1 MKLTQMM
8 RIILLSLVALSTS
21 HCQQLPSKKIRF
33 DFTIR
38 EDDKTAVSNANVR
51 FTFGRIPEA
60 NQVVHQGLSDA
71 QGKFMAED
79 DVVFGLLLTIHKEGY
94 YSIYERDPLKS
105 IALDQ
110 YENLRQH
117 NMELTMRQIKSP
129 VPLYG
134 KVVNRA
140 IPEQNKPIGYDLL
153 IGDWVKPYGK
163 GDNGDYFV
171 TFHKKHLGCKNGD
184 TYEDIISRLT
194 ERHRIT
200 PRAKKEFLDSIREFY
215 ETDVDYNYQD
225 AVQLSAGHWQ
235 GKIQITFPNNDEGII
250 EVKDGFHSYSELT
263 MPHEAPENGYQK
275 DWSREED
282 NAGARL
288 TSSEIGYFLRTRVK
302 HDEKGKIVSAN
313 YSKIVT
319 DFNFDPRGRLEFS
332 YLFNPTPNDRNL
344 EFDPKKNLFKNL
356 EFREEIRKP

>member
-1 MKLTQMM
+1 MKLVTKFVIVVFSILSVQCNGQSETKKV
-8 RIILLSLVALSTS
+8 RFEIIVNDQDVKPLEDVNVELLYG
-21 HCQQLPSKKIRF
+21 HF
-33 DFTIR
+33 
-38 EDDKTAVSNANVR
+38 EDDKSKSYKGLT
-51 FTFGRIPEA
+51 
-60 NQVVHQGLSDA
+60 NQL
-71 QGKFMAED
+71 GKFTAED
-79 DVVFGLLLTIHKEGY
+79 EIIFSTVLWLDKKKY
-94 YSIYERDPLKS
+94 YSIRKDSLLSMVPEK
-105 IALDQ
+105 
-110 YENLRQH
+110 NRQNVSH
-117 NMELTMRQIKSP
+117 EITFTMRQIKSP
-129 VPLYG
+129 IPLCG

-163 GDNGDYFV
+163 GANGDYFV

-225 AVQLSAGHWQ
+225 AVQLSAGHWN
-235 GKIQITFPNNDEGII
+235 GKIQITFPNKDEGIT

-313 YSKIVT
+313 YAKIVT

>member
-1 MKLTQMM
+1 M
-8 RIILLSLVALSTS
+8 
-21 HCQQLPSKKIRF
+21 KKILTAVVIAACLIQVQCKGQSLYKKVRF
-33 DFTIR
+33 DVNVQ
-38 EDDKTAVSNANVR
+38 DDQNISIVNADAHLVYGHYVDTKSVSYKGKTD
-51 FTFGRIPEA
+51 
-60 NQVVHQGLSDA
+60 VHGNYS
-71 QGKFMAED
+71 AED
-79 DVVFGLLLTIHKEGY
+79 TVINDTVLWVNKDGY
-94 YSIYERDPLKS
+94 YPVRLNSLQASVAAP
-105 IALDQ
+105 
-110 YENLRQH
+110 LRQ
-117 NMELTMRQIKSP
+117 NERLDIKIIMRQIKTP
-129 VPLYG
+129 IALCG

-163 GDNGDYFV
+163 GATADYFV

-235 GKIQITFPNNDEGII
+235 GKIQITFPNADEGIT

>member
-1 MKLTQMM
+1 MNKILTTVVIAACLIQVQCKGQ
-8 RIILLSLVALSTS
+8 SLY
-21 HCQQLPSKKIRF
+21 KKVRF
-33 DFTIR
+33 DVNVQ
-38 EDDKTAVSNANVR
+38 DDNNIAIANADTHLVYGHYVDTKSVSYKGKTD
-51 FTFGRIPEA
+51 
-60 NQVVHQGLSDA
+60 VHGNYS
-71 QGKFMAED
+71 AED
-79 DVVFGLLLTIHKEGY
+79 TVINDTVLWVNKDGY
-94 YSIYERDPLKS
+94 YPVRLNSLQASVAAP
-105 IALDQ
+105 
-110 YENLRQH
+110 LRQ
-117 NMELTMRQIKSP
+117 NERLDIKIIMRQIKTP
-129 VPLYG
+129 IALCG

-163 GDNGDYFV
+163 GDNGDFFVSCNNKCDGFKDGRKLDELIKLVKDGHLNNPSSKESYFDGLKR
-171 TFHKKHLGCKNGD
+171 FYEKEQD
-184 TYEDIISRLT
+184 YTYEDG
-194 ERHRIT
+194 
-200 PRAKKEFLDSIREFY
+200 A
-215 ETDVDYNYQD
+215 YQ
-225 AVQLSAGHWQ
+225 SMGHWQ
-235 GKIQITFPNNDEGII
+235 GKIQITFPNADEGIT

-282 NAGARL
+282 NAVARL

-302 HDEKGKIVSAN
+302 HDEKVKIVSAN

-332 YLFNPTPNDRNL
+332 YLFNPTPNDCNL

>member
-1 MKLTQMM
+1 MKLVTKFVIVVFSILSVQCNGQSETKKV
-8 RIILLSLVALSTS
+8 RFEIIVNDQDVKPLEDVNVELLYG
-21 HCQQLPSKKIRF
+21 HF
-33 DFTIR
+33 
-38 EDDKTAVSNANVR
+38 EDDKSKSYKGLT
-51 FTFGRIPEA
+51 
-60 NQVVHQGLSDA
+60 NQL
-71 QGKFMAED
+71 GKFTAED
-79 DVVFGLLLTIHKEGY
+79 EIIFSTVLWLDKKKY
-94 YSIYERDPLKS
+94 YSIRKDSLLSMVPEK
-105 IALDQ
+105 
-110 YENLRQH
+110 NRQNVSH
-117 NMELTMRQIKSP
+117 EITFTMRQIKTP
-129 VPLYG
+129 IALYG

-163 GDNGDYFV
+163 GDNGDFFVSCNNKCDGFKDGRKLDELIKLVKDGHLNNPSSKESYFDGLKR
-171 TFHKKHLGCKNGD
+171 FYEKEQD
-184 TYEDIISRLT
+184 YTYEDG
-194 ERHRIT
+194 
-200 PRAKKEFLDSIREFY
+200 A
-215 ETDVDYNYQD
+215 YQ
-225 AVQLSAGHWQ
+225 SMGHWN
-235 GKIQITFPNNDEGII
+235 GKIQITFPNKDEGIT

-275 DWSREED
+275 DWSREDD

-344 EFDPKKNLFKNL
+344 EFDPKKNLFTNL

>member
-1 MKLTQMM
+1 MM

-129 VPLYG
+129 IPLCG

-140 IPEQNKPIGYDLL
+140 VPEQNKPIGYDLL

-163 GDNGDYFV
+163 GANGDFFVSYNNKCDGFKDGRKLDELIKLVKDWHLNNPSSKESYFDGLKR
-171 TFHKKHLGCKNGD
+171 FYEKEQD
-184 TYEDIISRLT
+184 YTYEDG
-194 ERHRIT
+194 
-200 PRAKKEFLDSIREFY
+200 A
-215 ETDVDYNYQD
+215 YQ
-225 AVQLSAGHWQ
+225 SMGHWN
-235 GKIQITFPNNDEGII
+235 GKIQITFPNKDEGIT

-313 YSKIVT
+313 YAKIVT